1 MRLSNKQEYA
11 VQQIVDKYHIENKK
25 IIDFQAP
32 TGSGKTFMMIN
43 AIDKLITTY
52 PSEKFTFVI
61 VTLSTAEL
69 PKQLFDNLNEY
80 KYYLN
85 NNITIE
91 YQESPS
97 SNNNKLKDYHYQI
110 KAKQNNILILGTQ
123 SFGKNR
129 IFTEQGIIHSFLDE
143 IKNQDYKLVYIRD
156 EAHIGGEIS
165 KTKYLDIDLDD
176 DFTKQL
182 TKISKQEAKFELL
195 IQNTAH
201 FIIKT
206 TATPKGNHE
215 LVLLT
220 EQDLEEDNMFLIKS
234 KSYFNKGLEQIRE
247 ENIEDED
254 ILDKACEEFKKIKEE
269 YSKNE
274 NLKNISPAML
284 IQVQDKYVKTE
295 KEFDE
300 KIKKIISQLK
310 KHSLTYVKYFGSND
324 VESDIRV
331 GKITLK
337 EISKNNSDI
346 DVIIF
351 KVGPATGWNIPRA
364 CMLVQLRNISSESLT
379 IQTLGRIK
387 RNPNPEAIFDNNSI
401 AMKYY
406 YYSNV
411 KESIHNKITLKLK
424 DQYKN
429 YQFKIGYIDRQE
441 INKRVLNTNYLNDI
455 SSELWPNFIKG
466 EIERYKD
473 RYLKDKYIPI
483 VEQRF
488 GDKILLTKKITNT
501 IELEIHKELF
511 FMNNKTILANN
522 VIKYL
527 ENWFKKEC
535 EDIYNEF
542 TNNLF
547 WLIIEKQYLNT
558 FKRLFYKAIDKN
570 ANTINKVYQVRYEN
584 LPLTIRSTL
593 SDYQKNK
600 AVNLNDK
607 SYAYK
612 NIFGDDHTN
621 NNYFDSEAEKIFIEM
636 VQRDLLRNFKKDYVV
651 EMFCKNPVFNG
662 VYIEYFDN
670 NNNILKSYPDF
681 IFRVKNSK
689 TNETI
694 HDFYIEIKDAIDI
707 NDNKTTLLKSA
718 YKNYIVS
725 LSDENNLIIKKNIT
739 LLILKIKTYID
750 INKTPDFEY
759 IGFSTIPKIK
769 EQLNSKD
776 FNNKWTVK
784 GIDFLNNFFE
794 LSVEKLIE
802 LDIIEQN

>member
-1 MRLSNKQEYA
+1 MRLTNKQEFV
-11 VQQIVDKYHIENKK
+11 VQQIVDKYHLENKK

-52 PSEKFTFVI
+52 PNEKFTFVI

-69 PKQLFDNLNEY
+69 PKQLYDNLNDY
-80 KYYLN
+80 KQYLD

-97 SNNNKLKDYHYQI
+97 SSNSKLKDQHFQI
-110 KAKQNNILILGTQ
+110 KAKQNNVLILGTQ

-156 EAHIGGEIS
+156 EAHIGGETSI
-165 KTKYLDIDLDD
+165 TKYLDIDFDD
-176 DFTKQL
+176 DFTKQI
-182 TKISKQEAKFELL
+182 TKISKYEVRFEFL

-201 FIIKT
+201 YIIKT

-220 EQDLEEDNMFLIKS
+220 EQDLEEDNMMLIKS
-234 KSYFNKGLEQIRE
+234 KPFFNKGLEKISE
-247 ENIEDED
+247 ENIQDED
-254 ILDKACEEFKKIKEE
+254 ILNQACNEFKQIKEK
-269 YSKNE
+269 YWKDPD
-274 NLKNISPAML
+274 LKNINPAML

-295 KEFDE
+295 EEFN
-300 KIKKIISQLK
+300 IRINRIIDQLNN
-310 KHSLTYVKYFGSND
+310 HNLTYVKYFGSND
-324 VESDIRV
+324 VESNIRV
-331 GKITLK
+331 SKITLK
-337 EISKNNSDI
+337 QISKNNSDV

-364 CMLVQLRNISSESLT
+364 CMLVQLRNVSSESLT

-387 RNPNPEAIFDNNSI
+387 RNPNPEVIFDNNSI

-441 INKRVLNTNYLNDI
+441 INKRVLNINYLKDI
-455 SSELWPNFIKG
+455 SSELSSNFIKG

-527 ENWFKKEC
+527 EDWFKKEC
-535 EDIYNEF
+535 KDIYSEF

-558 FKRLFYKAIDKN
+558 
-570 ANTINKVYQVRYEN
+570 
-584 LPLTIRSTL
+584 
-593 SDYQKNK
+593 
-600 AVNLNDK
+600 
-607 SYAYK
+607 
-612 NIFGDDHTN
+612 
-621 NNYFDSEAEKIFIEM
+621 
-636 VQRDLLRNFKKDYVV
+636 
-651 EMFCKNPVFNG
+651 
-662 VYIEYFDN
+662 
-670 NNNILKSYPDF
+670 
-681 IFRVKNSK
+681 
-689 TNETI
+689 
-694 HDFYIEIKDAIDI
+694 
-707 NDNKTTLLKSA
+707 
-718 YKNYIVS
+718 
-725 LSDENNLIIKKNIT
+725 
-739 LLILKIKTYID
+739 
-750 INKTPDFEY
+750 
-759 IGFSTIPKIK
+759 
-769 EQLNSKD
+769 
-776 FNNKWTVK
+776 
-784 GIDFLNNFFE
+784 
-794 LSVEKLIE
+794 
-802 LDIIEQN
+802 